1 MITLELWF
9 SNQIQITCLW
19 VPGLA
24 CVPHGWLA
32 AEGSLDF
39 VYIAYLHYLMQLVRE
54 AETRAPTR
62 FTSLD
67 MVWFRFFNPKQ
78 VEHPDYPPLPPM
90 VVLED
95 VGVLVNDLMRL
106 AMMGRLP

>member
-1 MITLELWF
+1 M
-9 SNQIQITCLW
+9 
-19 VPGLA
+19 G
-24 CVPHGWLA
+24 GR
-32 AEGSLDF
+32 GSLDF
-39 VYIAYLHYLMQLVRE
+39 AYIAYLHYIMQLVRK

-95 VGVLVNDLMRL
+95 VGELVNDLMRL
-106 AMMGRLP
+106 ANDGHSALRP